1 MAGDARAVHGARA
14 DSRSTQAAPAAQ
26 TAPAASTA
34 PVTSAVPAT
43 APPSV
48 TPRSVGSDGVDFD
61 TLAAKRILRRAMEL
75 ESEALVVKPLGVS
88 PEALTAAA
96 EELGVDVE
104 HIHAAIAEERL
115 GLLTPSQRRLD
126 SLVGPAQIL
135 VSRTIDA
142 DSATVLEV
150 TEAWLTKTLMFHRI
164 ASGPDGIT
172 YVRRKDMLAS
182 IKRSTG
188 SIMGAPDLSRVT
200 SLDVR
205 VSPEPNGRTVLV
217 IEADLAV
224 ERILTIAAGT
234 GVAGVGSAVSVVG
247 AALIDQAVLPLV
259 GVPFSFG
266 LAGFVMFI
274 RARTVS
280 TVRVELNRI
289 FELVSSGE
297 PPGMRRSVTD
307 VAKRIMG
314 GRGNR

>member
-1 MAGDARAVHGARA
+1 MESPMSGAR
-14 DSRSTQAAPAAQ
+14 
-26 TAPAASTA
+26 
-34 PVTSAVPAT
+34 
-43 APPSV
+43 
-48 TPRSVGSDGVDFD
+48 
-61 TLAAKRILRRAMEL
+61 TL
-75 ESEALVVKPLGVS
+75 
-88 PEALTAAA
+88 
-96 EELGVDVE
+96 
-104 HIHAAIAEERL
+104 
-115 GLLTPSQRRLD
+115 
-126 SLVGPAQIL
+126 
-135 VSRTIDA
+135 
-142 DSATVLEV
+142 
-150 TEAWLTKTLMFHRI
+150 
-164 ASGPDGIT
+164 
-172 YVRRKDMLAS
+172 LAS

-266 LAGFVMFI
+266 WRVLSCSYTHD
-274 RARTVS
+274 RS